1 MEPECNTRV
10 YGDEADNCNNQE
22 SWISI
27 QQSLEDMHTMDKH
40 ETEKNDIPERV
51 HFAALFRRWW
61 ILLAAVCV
69 IIIGIYV
76 FLIKP
81 IVQSGA
87 ARKGANTQTRTVP
100 VTAIPAKKGDIGVYV
115 NGLGTVTPVY
125 TVTVR
130 TRVDGQLMDVYYREG
145 QSVNKGDL
153 LALIDPRPFEVQ
165 LTQAEG
171 QLARDQAI
179 LTNARID
186 LDRYRV
192 LWQQDS
198 ISKQQFDTQE
208 ALVKQYEGAVK
219 VDQGLIDSAK
229 LQLVYCRISS
239 PIAGRIGLR
248 LVDPG
253 NMVRTSDTNGLIVI
267 TQLQPMTVVFPIPED
282 NLPQVHRRFKTG
294 AQLPVEAFD
303 REQKERLAT
312 GSLLT
317 IDNQIDT
324 STGTIKL
331 KATFPN
337 KLNEL
342 FPNQFV
348 NARLLVD
355 VRRGATIIP
364 SSSIQRGPQ
373 GTFVYVVKEGRTV
386 TVRPVSIGE
395 VQGAEASIQT
405 GVSPGESVVTD
416 GADRL
421 REGAKVELK
430 SGSAEIPK
438 KDR

>member
-1 MEPECNTRV
+1 ME
-10 YGDEADNCNNQE
+10 D
-22 SWISI
+22 I
-27 QQSLEDMHTMDKH
+27 HTMDTQ
-40 ETEKNDIPERV
+40 ETEKNDIPKKV
-51 HFAALFRRWW
+51 YFATLFRRWW
-61 ILLAAVCV
+61 LLLAAVCV
-69 IIIGIYV
+69 IIVVVYV

-81 IVQSGA
+81 MAQSSA
-87 ARKGANTQTRTVP
+87 AKKGTNAQLRSVP
-100 VTAIPAKKGDIGVYV
+100 VTAVPAKKGDIGVYV

-125 TVTVR
+125 TVTMK

-145 QSVNKGDL
+145 QIVNKGDL

-165 LTQAEG
+165 LAQAEG

-179 LTNARID
+179 LTNARVD
-186 LDRYRV
+186 LDRYRI

-198 ISKQQFDTQE
+198 ISKQQLDTQE
-208 ALVKQYEGAVK
+208 ALVKQYDGAVK

-229 LQLVYCRISS
+229 LQLVYCRITS
-239 PIAGRIGLR
+239 PITGRIGLR

-253 NMVRTSDTNGLIVI
+253 NMVRASDTNGLIVI

-282 NLPQVHRRFKTG
+282 SLPQVHRRFKTG
-294 AQLPVEAFD
+294 AQLPVEAYD
-303 REQKERLAT
+303 REQKERLAM

-324 STGTIKL
+324 STGTVKL

-337 KLNEL
+337 KQNEL

-355 VRRGATIIP
+355 VMRGVTIVP
-364 SSSIQRGPQ
+364 SSAIQRGPQ
-373 GTFVYVVKEGRTV
+373 GTFVYVVKEDRTV
-386 TVRPVSIGE
+386 TVRPVSVNEIQGGE
-395 VQGAEASIQT
+395 TSIKT
-405 GVSPGESVVTD
+405 GVLPGESVVTD

-421 REGAKVELK
+421 REGAKVEIK
-430 SGSAEIPK
+430 GQGKETSR
-438 KDR
+438 KDPNK

>member
-1 MEPECNTRV
+1 VKQFFFT
-10 YGDEADNCNNQE
+10 
-22 SWISI
+22 
-27 QQSLEDMHTMDKH
+27 L
-40 ETEKNDIPERV
+40 
-51 HFAALFRRWW
+51 LFKRWW
-61 ILLAAVCV
+61 VLLAAVCLL
-69 IIIGIYV
+69 IAGGYV

-81 IVQSGA
+81 GMAQSNSSK
-87 ARKGANTQTRTVP
+87 KGTSVQTRSVP
-100 VTAIPAKKGDIGVYV
+100 VVAMAVKKGDLPVYLT
-115 NGLGTVTPVY
+115 GLGTVMPVY
-125 TVTVR
+125 TVTIR
-130 TRVDGQLMDVYYREG
+130 ARVDGQLMDIYYKEG
-145 QSVNKGDL
+145 QIVKKGDL

-165 LTQAEG
+165 LAQAEG
-171 QLARDQAI
+171 QLARDQAV
-179 LTNARID
+179 LANARID

-198 ISKQQFDTQE
+198 ISKQQLDTQE
-208 ALVKQYEGAVK
+208 SLVRQYEGAVR
-219 VDQGLIDSAK
+219 VDQGLIDGAK
-229 LQLVYCRISS
+229 LQLLYCRITS

-253 NMVRTSDTNGLIVI
+253 NMVRANDANGLIVV

-282 NLPQVHRRFKTG
+282 SLPQVLRRFRKG
-294 AQLPVEAFD
+294 AQLQVEAYD
-303 REQKERLAT
+303 REQKEKLAV

-337 KLNEL
+337 KQNEL

-355 VRRGATIIP
+355 VRQGATIVP
-364 SSSIQRGPQ
+364 SSAIQRGPQ
-373 GTFVYVVKEGRTV
+373 GTFVYVVKEDRTA
-386 TVRPVSIGE
+386 TVRPVSVESIQSG
-395 VQGAEASIQT
+395 EASIKT

-421 REGAKVELK
+421 REGAKVEPKLGGGAK
-430 SGSAEIPK
+430 IPQK
-438 KDR
+438 GR